1 METDDNKDHDYLFK
15 YIIIGSPSVGKSK
28 IVERFIKNTF
38 NEKYGATIGV
48 EFAEKNIKIED
59 KIIRIQVWDT
69 AGQEK
74 FKSITR
80 GYYKSCICALIVY
93 DITSRESFNDITNW
107 IEDCKNYSPKTVV
120 IVLIGNKYDLQQ
132 NRIVSTEEG
141 QELSD
146 KNGISF
152 YETSAREGTNIKEIF
167 QKTGEEIYQNIKKGN
182 YNLDDI
188 ECGIVSSFYNK
199 DLSSII
205 LNKGEEKQ
213 KKKFC

>member
-1 METDDNKDHDYLFK
+1 MSKKYDYLLK
-15 YIIIGSPSVGKSK
+15 YIIIGSPSVGKSR
-28 IVERFIKNTF
+28 IVERFIKNSFIENYEITV
-38 NEKYGATIGV
+38 GV
-48 EFAEKNIKIED
+48 EFGEKNIEIED
-59 KIIRIQVWDT
+59 KIIRIQIWDT
-69 AGQEK
+69 AGQELY
-74 FKSITR
+74 KSITR
-80 GYYKSCICALIVY
+80 TYYKSCVCAIIVY
-93 DITSRESFNDITNW
+93 DITSRKSFNDITNW
-107 IEDCKNYSPKTVV
+107 IEDCIKYSPKTVLM
-120 IVLIGNKYDLQQ
+120 VLIGNKCDLEQS
-132 NRIVSTEEG
+132 REVSTEEG